1 MEHNNLGFIL
11 VHLEEDKKDYSR
23 RNYCSFEDQLFMSS
37 ILWSK
42 GYLQEGTYL
51 LLILLTGLDLP

>member
-23 RNYCSFEDQLFMSS
+23 RNYCSFEDQFFMSS

-42 GYLQEGTYL
+42 DYLQEGTYL
-51 LLILLTGLDLP
+51 LLILLTGLALP